1 MDQSDAGPAIIHRS
15 WFVQSGFLSFS
26 CFMHNRFKWYNIG
39 RSAIDPQQ
47 ADPTYYENLALSVP
61 LAQGYI
67 DRLGEIWFQMVSVSR
82 HVSFKRDDILIKHT
96 IPHIGC
102 HMLTSNSQKRSKNQ

>member
-1 MDQSDAGPAIIHRS
+1 MPRS
-15 WFVQSGFLSFS
+15 WFVQSRFLSFS
-26 CFMHNRFKWYNIG
+26 CFM
-39 RSAIDPQQ
+39 
-47 ADPTYYENLALSVP
+47 ADPTYYENFALSVP